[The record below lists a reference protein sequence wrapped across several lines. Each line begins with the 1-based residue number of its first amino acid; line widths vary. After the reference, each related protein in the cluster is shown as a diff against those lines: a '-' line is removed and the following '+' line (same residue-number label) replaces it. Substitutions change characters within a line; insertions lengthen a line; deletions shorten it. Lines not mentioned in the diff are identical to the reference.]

1 MMQILMDLKKAFNTI
16 QLEMNSI
23 DEIELKME
31 LERFQE
37 LKNAA
42 DDLKEIIE
50 NLEESQNL

>member
-1 MMQILMDLKKAFNTI
+1 MQILMDLKKAFNTI

-23 DEIELKME
+23 DEIELKMQ

>member
-23 DEIELKME
+23 DEIELKMQ

-42 DDLKEIIE
+42 EDLKEIIE